1 LRRLRRLGTR
11 REAGEVLLEG
21 PRVIAEAVAS
31 GVGLE
36 VLALAEG
43 VGFQAPARRTVV
55 LGKRALDSLSQT
67 VTPQG
72 VLAIARWET
81 VAPAEALS
89 AARAAGWPLLV
100 LDGVQDPGNVG
111 TLCRS
116 AAAAGAPALTLLEGS
131 ADPLGPKAVRASAGC
146 VFRLKVARGSWADLG
161 GLTGYG
167 ARASGGVPFDQAELE
182 RAELLA
188 LGGEVLGLRR
198 SDLDPVT
205 IPMAGGVE
213 SLNVAAAGAILLFQL
228 RRRLAGG
235 SPVEDAA

>member
-1 LRRLRRLGTR
+1 VRRLRRLGSR

-21 PRVIAEAVAS
+21 PRVVGEAVAS
-31 GVGLE
+31 GVRLE
-36 VLALAEG
+36 VLALGEG
-43 VGFQAPARRTVV
+43 TSFQAPAQRTVV
-55 LGKRALDSLSQT
+55 LGKRALDSFSQT

-81 VAPAEALS
+81 VTPAEALG

-111 TLCRS
+111 TICRS
-116 AAAAGAPALTLLEGS
+116 AAAAGAPALTVLEGS

-146 VFRLKVARGSWADLG
+146 VFRLKVARGSWADLD
-161 GLTGYG
+161 GLGGYG
-167 ARASGGVPFDQAELE
+167 ASAAGGVPFDQAELE

-188 LGGEVLGLRR
+188 LGGEARGLRR
-198 SDLDPVT
+198 SDLDSVT
-205 IPMAGGVE
+205 IPMAEGIE

-228 RRRLAGG
+228 RRRLAGR
-235 SPVEDAA
+235 SPAEDAA